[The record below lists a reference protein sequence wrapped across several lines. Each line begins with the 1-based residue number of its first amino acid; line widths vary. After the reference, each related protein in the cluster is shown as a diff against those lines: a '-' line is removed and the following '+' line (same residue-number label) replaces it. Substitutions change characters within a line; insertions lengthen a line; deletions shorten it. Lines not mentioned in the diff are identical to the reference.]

1 MWCDKEVWGLVKR
14 LVELVSLRYTYSY
27 IHIYLDISRL
37 CRLINHF
44 VYDRRRCRWIIG
56 DNVAAFFEWW
66 RRHSQ
71 LTRFLPRSHSLWRW
85 RRPTW
90 VFCPSSDIV
99 HLHMGLGLGCWL
111 LAVGCWLAM
120 TCHSGLLQGPTQL
133 GSAGY
138 KELKL
143 QISFLVEIVKISILN
158 RLSIKW

>member
-71 LTRFLPRSHSLWRW
+71 LTRFLPSYHSLWRW

-111 LAVGCWLAM
+111 LAGYDLPFRTSTRTHSIRECL
-120 TCHSGLLQGPTQL
+120 TC
-133 GSAGY
+133 Y
-138 KELKL
+138 KDLKL
-143 QISFLVEIVKISILN
+143 QRSFLVEILKISILN